1 MFLVRGSVG
10 QSMDLRSTHRRFHEA
25 RHRGADRCR
34 VSLAGSGIDPRLPVF
49 ERERQ
54 DRPENVDVQCGRGP
68 IHGLIDER
76 HAGL

>member
-1 MFLVRGSVG
+1 MKLFLHSD
-10 QSMDLRSTHRRFHEA
+10 S
-25 RHRGADRCR
+25 
-34 VSLAGSGIDPRLPVF
+34 RLPVF

>member
-1 MFLVRGSVG
+1 MNKLKITMKLFLHS
-10 QSMDLRSTHRRFHEA
+10 
-25 RHRGADRCR
+25 
-34 VSLAGSGIDPRLPVF
+34 DPRLPVF